1 MHARR
6 VYIAVWHL
14 IKTASPV
21 GAIKQVGF
29 FREKI
34 MKVSLLRIFIL
45 PFVVLVLGAG
55 PALAQEEG
63 AIKYRKAV
71 MKAVGGHMGAM
82 AGIVKGK
89 VKGSQK
95 EMEALSHAM
104 RELASI
110 TPLIFPEGSDFGETR
125 ALEVIWQKPKEF
137 KKVLDAF
144 LAEATKLAEISHSGD
159 KQAFGAQFKAM
170 GKNACGAC
178 HKNFR
183 EKKKK

>member
-1 MHARR
+1 
-6 VYIAVWHL
+6 
-14 IKTASPV
+14 
-21 GAIKQVGF
+21 
-29 FREKI
+29 
-34 MKVSLLRIFIL
+34 
-45 PFVVLVLGAG
+45 
-55 PALAQEEG
+55 
-63 AIKYRKAV
+63 
-71 MKAVGGHMGAM
+71 
-82 AGIVKGK
+82 
-89 VKGSQK
+89 
-95 EMEALSHAM
+95 MEALSHAM

-183 EKKKK
+183 GKKKNSLAQLRSTYSIGGTCFGRPGVG